1 MTLTTTPRLDEGARA
16 TSKTARFAAVLAG
29 AFGAALIISGIVGL
43 FEDEP
48 GTPAQRL
55 TWMALVPLGLGVTY
69 AVLAGMVWRHGSERP
84 RRWAWVAGAFVFVGF
99 LAAVSVLI
107 RVSVMT
113 GLDPFA
119 SDTGNSWTNITSL
132 SVLLAAPIVAT
143 FELIRLRRVR

>member
-1 MTLTTTPRLDEGARA
+1 MTVTTTPRLDEGAGSTSRA
-16 TSKTARFAAVLAG
+16 ARSVAVLAG
-29 AFGAALIISGIVGL
+29 VFGVALIASGIVGL

-48 GTPAQRL
+48 GTRMQRL
-55 TWMALVPLGLGVTY
+55 TWMALVPLGLGIAY
-69 AVLAGMVWRHGSERP
+69 AVLAGVAWRHGSERP
-84 RRWAWVAGAFVFVGF
+84 RRWAWVAGAFVVVGF
-99 LAAVSVLI
+99 FAAVSVLI

-119 SDTGNSWTNITSL
+119 SDTGNFWTNITSL